1 MEKLGVLEDLAADL
15 LNHDECDADV
25 AYTPFLIEGNDVGGI
40 DVGFLVRETVAVDA
54 ITQLRLTE
62 TFVNPLTGE
71 DNILHDRPPLL
82 LEGRVRLADDEDSA
96 EEDSDAFPLSVM
108 VVHNR
113 SLSRIDDPVDG
124 PRVRQKRLEQALSI
138 AQKVQDLQNADL
150 DVALAVIGDFN
161 TFQFTDGFVDVVGQI
176 KGDFDPA
183 ESLLSGPDLV
193 EPNLENL
200 VDTRI
205 AAAECYFFI
214 FRGNAHAIDHALI
227 SQGLEPFVRGAEYA
241 RGYVDAA
248 FDLFND
254 ETTSLRSSDHD
265 GLVLFVRIHDDDDD

>member
-1 MEKLGVLEDLAADL
+1 MKKLGVLEDLAADL

-54 ITQLRLTE
+54 IIQLGLTE

-82 LEGRVRLADDEDSA
+82 LEGRVRLADDEDSD

-113 SLSRIDDPVDG
+113 SLSRVDDPVDG

-150 DVALAVIGDFN
+150 DVALAVIGDVN
-161 TFQFTDGFVDVVGQI
+161 AFQFTDGFVDVVGQI

-183 ESLLSGPDLV
+183 ESLLSGPGLV
-193 EPNLENL
+193 EANLENL
-200 VDTRI
+200 VDTSI
-205 AAAECYFFI
+205 AAAERYSFI
-214 FRGNAHAIDHALI
+214 FRGNAHAIDDALI

-241 RGYVDAA
+241 RGNVDSA

-254 ETTSLRSSDHD
+254 ETTWLRSSDHD